1 MKLKRSLSILLLLTV
16 SISLTGC
23 FGVRRSFKKM
33 RAYVFENTNIEY
45 KKQIEFGVGAGGLML
60 AGMFVKLADTD
71 EPIDKLLGQISDVQI
86 GIYDNEKNV
95 EFNADYKSLKNIT
108 NIMERAGWEFIV
120 RTVNRHE
127 LTAVF
132 VKQKDER
139 INQLYIIAVTNEEMV
154 LVEIHGNID
163 ELVAIAIREKG
174 LKFDVVSN
182 EF

>member
-1 MKLKRSLSILLLLTV
+1 MKFKRLLSILLLLTV

-23 FGVRRSFKKM
+23 FGVRRSFKNM
-33 RAYVFENTNIEY
+33 RTYVFENTNIEY
-45 KKQIEFGVGAGGLML
+45 EKQIEFRVGAGGLML

-86 GIYDNEKNV
+86 GIYENEKNV

-120 RTVNRHE
+120 RSVNRDE

-132 VKQKDER
+132 VKQNNER

-154 LVEIHGNID
+154 LVEVHGNID

-182 EF
+182 